1 MRIKRILTVTRK
13 LVCSVLLIL
22 ISFML
27 LSNFYILAARNIFGV
42 KAPTFLGIS
51 SAVVLTG
58 SMSGT
63 IEPDDMI
70 VSLRRKDYEV
80 GDIVTFASGNSTVT
94 HRIIEILP
102 EGYRTK
108 GDANNT
114 PDGGE
119 PVKKEAVVGKVVL
132 IIPKIGSVVRF
143 VQTPAGILCLF
154 LGLILIAEL
163 SNLLKCW
170 RRKEKQ

>member
-27 LSNFYILAARNIFGV
+27 LSNLYILAARNIFGV

-63 IEPDDMI
+63 IEPNDMI

-80 GDIVTFASGNSTVT
+80 GDIITFASGNSTVT

-114 PDGGE
+114 PDGGD

-154 LGLILIAEL
+154 LGLFLIAEL
-163 SNLLKCW
+163 SNLLKYW
-170 RRKEKQ
+170 RGKEKQ